1 MRVKN
6 SAVLGDLAYEQ
17 IKNMILTREIK
28 CGEKIQEQQI
38 EQQLGMSR
46 TPVRE
51 AVRRLSNE
59 GIVDLYP
66 NRFAEVISFDD
77 DSIRDLGMVRIT
89 MDCLAAQ
96 LAIKNGSNRNFDALQ
111 ELSDKCENA
120 HNENNLYDQIQYDSQ
135 FHMKLV
141 EISENDV
148 LIGIQKNIMLKT
160 QLLQATLIEDTNSN
174 VCDVR
179 NHGKILDA
187 LYDRSLE
194 GVLRAIQNHLCP
206 FYHLEI
212 NDIHPVLFKL

>member
-1 MRVKN
+1 MRIKN

-17 IKNMILTREIK
+17 IKAMILTREIK
-28 CGEKIQEQQI
+28 IGERIQEQQI
-38 EQQLGMSR
+38 EQLLGMSR

-59 GIVDLYP
+59 GIVNLYP

-77 DSIRDLGMVRIT
+77 KSIRDLGMVRIT

-96 LAIKNGSNRNFDALQ
+96 LAIQNGSNRDFDELQ
-111 ELSDKCENA
+111 ELSDKCEEA
-120 HNENNLYDQIQYDSQ
+120 HNQGNLYEQIQFDSQ

-141 EISENDV
+141 EICENAV
-148 LIGIQKNIMLKT
+148 LIDIQKNIVLKT
-160 QLLQATLIEDTNSN
+160 QLLQTTLLEDTNSS

-179 NHGKILDA
+179 NHGTILKA
-187 LYDRSLE
+187 LYDRNLPE
-194 GVLRAIQNHLCP
+194 VLSAIKNHLCP

-212 NDIHPVLFKL
+212 EDIYPVLYKL